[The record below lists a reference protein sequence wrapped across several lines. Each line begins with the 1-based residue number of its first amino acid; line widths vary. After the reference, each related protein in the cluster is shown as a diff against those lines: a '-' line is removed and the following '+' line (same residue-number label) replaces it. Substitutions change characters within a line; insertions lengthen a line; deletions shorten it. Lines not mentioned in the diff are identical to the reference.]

1 MLDGGQETRSAK
13 DTRAFRCARLGEFKA
28 MPLESSIIS
37 SLGDELY
44 GALIKGRTVS
54 NLRDRHPEIDI
65 VDAYRVQERM
75 VARRLEAGEKI
86 IGKKIGV
93 TSKVVQE
100 MIGVFEPDFG
110 QLTDRMLVPD
120 CATVDHKSLIQPKAE
135 GEIAFIL
142 QHDLNGPG
150 VTAADVLEATEYVTA
165 CFEIVDSRI
174 QDWDIRIQDT
184 VADNASC
191 GIFAIGTE
199 RVDPR
204 EIDLAKVAMTIECNG
219 VEVASGIGAAVQGSP
234 LNSVA
239 WLANTLGELGMPFR
253 AGEIILSGALGPMID
268 ISSGDTLQLNLS
280 DGLGSCRMT
289 FS

>member
-1 MLDGGQETRSAK
+1 
-13 DTRAFRCARLGEFKA
+13 

-44 GALIKGRTVS
+44 GALIKGQTAS
-54 NLRDRHPEIDI
+54 NLRDRYPEIDI

-75 VARRLEAGEKI
+75 IARRLEAGEKI

>member
-1 MLDGGQETRSAK
+1 M
-13 DTRAFRCARLGEFKA
+13 
-28 MPLESSIIS
+28 SIEPSTIS

-44 GALIKGRTVS
+44 DALVAGATIP
-54 NLRDRHPEIDI
+54 NLRDRDPDMEI
-65 VDAYRVQERM
+65 VDAYRVQESM
-75 VARRLEAGEKI
+75 IARRLKAGEKI

-110 QLTDRMLVPD
+110 QLTDAMLVPD
-120 CATVDHKSLIQPKAE
+120 DATIERKSLIQPKAE

-142 QHDLNGPG
+142 KHDLAGPG

-174 QDWDIRIQDT
+174 RDWDIRIQDT

-191 GIFAIGTE
+191 GVFAIGTQK
-199 RVDPR
+199 VDPR
-204 EIDLAKVAMTIECNG
+204 DIDLASVSMKIDRNG
-219 VEVASGIGAAVQGSP
+219 TEVASGVGAAVQGSP

-239 WLANTLGELGMPFR
+239 WLANTLGNLGMPFK
-253 AGEIILSGALGPMID
+253 AGEIILSGALGPMIE
-268 ISSGDTLQLNLS
+268 ISAGDTLLLSLS
-280 DGLGSCRMT
+280 DGLGTCRLT